1 MKKIILGFV
10 ALIFMAISLR
20 AGYYLEQKEISYK
33 NGTKK
38 ERITRIWMEG
48 KSLRIENPSAITI
61 INYGTQTAYFANK
74 RRKTY
79 YKMTVSQLK
88 QMINAMVAMMKQM
101 GTNLTPKIIIT
112 NQKKKIGQYN
122 CTVVNLE
129 MGNFQKIEQCLSPQ
143 VKIPPDAFYNLLG
156 ILLPEDLYKEMK
168 ARRKSLSK
176 LGFPVYSRS
185 TINMMGRE
193 AVTETYLIKYQETP
207 IPPSEFTIPSG
218 YQEKEFR
225 SPFGAR

>member
-1 MKKIILGFV
+1 MKKILGFT
-10 ALIFMAISLR
+10 ALIVMTLSLR
-20 AGYYLEQKEISYK
+20 AGYYLEQREVSYK
-33 NGTKK
+33 NGAKK
-38 ERITRIWMEG
+38 EGVTKIWIQGKNLKME
-48 KSLRIENPSAITI
+48 SPSAITI
-61 INYGTQTAYFANK
+61 INYGTQMAYFANK

-88 QMINAMVAMMKQM
+88 QMINAMVTMMKQM
-101 GTNLTPKIIIT
+101 GTNLTPKIVIT
-112 NQKKKIGQYN
+112 SQKKKIGEYN

-129 MGNFQKIEQCLSPQ
+129 MGSFQKIEQCLSPQ
-143 VKIPPDAFYNLLG
+143 VKLPSEVLYNILG
-156 ILLPEDLYKEMK
+156 VLLPEDLYREMK